1 MKLTLRTFF
10 LVIASF
16 LENTISAQSPTS
28 SIKFYDEHSFLI
40 GKVTDLKKETLIGA
54 SISVSGFTTI
64 TDSKGEY
71 SLPLNLSVGD
81 YKIVVSYLGYTTLI
95 QHIDLKLGK
104 NKFDFLLEEAN
115 TLLQTTT
122 VTAGKYDKPLSEVT
136 VSLEVLKPDL
146 IENVNTRKLDDV
158 LQKVPGVNIIDGQ
171 ANIRGGSGWS
181 YGAGSRVLLLV
192 DDIPALQADA
202 GFPSWK
208 DIAVENIEQVEVLK
222 GAASALY
229 GSSAMN
235 GIINVRTGF
244 AKSEPE
250 TKMSTSYVGY
260 LSPSDPQKKWWTNMP
275 YESTTS
281 ILHKQKFG
289 NLDVAASIYYANQN
303 YPWKEWYDKYGRF
316 TLNLKYKIT
325 EKLSIGVNT
334 NYNQGS
340 SQYYLYWQDMGAGA
354 YIGTASAY
362 NKSDRTR
369 YNIDPYLNYF
379 DDNGNRH
386 KILSRFYSVDN
397 ALGNAQSNKSQ
408 LYYLEYQF
416 QKKFKNEVVLTTGL
430 VHSNAGVS
438 AALYGDTTY
447 NSQNNAAYL
456 QLDKKW
462 NKLNVSFGA
471 RYESNAINGPLVIN
485 YPDGSKDTSST
496 NGKISEAR
504 PVFRLGLNYQV
515 GTSTFLR
522 GSIGQGY
529 RFPTIAELYI
539 STIAGSFPVIPNPN
553 LTSETGYTAEIGIKQ
568 GIKKINFQGFFDLA
582 LFYQRY
588 NNMMEFLASSRIVPS
603 FQSQNVGNTE
613 IKGFEASFTGEF
625 KISTSVKSQFLVG
638 YTYINPTYRDFTN
651 TLKVNSTDTN
661 NVLKYRFRHN
671 FKFDGAVEVNKFSF
685 GAGVI
690 YNSNMEAVDKILEL
704 LIPGLP
710 KFRLLHT
717 MGFMTLDLRTAY
729 KFKLTKLSLILAN
742 ATNTEYSYRPGIL
755 ELPRNFQV
763 RIDQT
768 IKYKKRS

>member
-1 MKLTLRTFF
+1 MKITLRTFI
-10 LVIASF
+10 LVIALF
-16 LENTISAQSPTS
+16 LQNIISAQTS
-28 SIKFYDEHSFLI
+28 SNKTILT
-40 GKVTDLKKETLIGA
+40 GKITGSKKETLIGA
-54 SISVSGFTTI
+54 SIFVSGFTAV
-64 TDSKGEY
+64 TDSNGVY
-71 SLPLNLSVGD
+71 VLPLNLKTGE
-81 YKIVVSYLGYTTLI
+81 YKSVVSYLGYTTLT
-95 QHIDLKLGK
+95 QRVDLVLGE
-104 NKFDFLLEEAN
+104 NKFDFMLEEAN

-136 VSLEVLKPDL
+136 VSLEVLKPEL

-250 TKMSTSYVGY
+250 TKISTSYVGY
-260 LSPSDPQKKWWTNMP
+260 LSPSDPAKKWWSNMP

-289 NLDVAASIYYANQN
+289 SLDVAASIYYGNQN
-303 YPWKEWYDKYGRF
+303 YPWKDWYDKYGRF

-334 NYNQGS
+334 NYNQGT

-379 DDNGNRH
+379 DGDGNRH
-386 KILSRFYSVDN
+386 KISSRFYSIDN
-397 ALGNAQSNKSQ
+397 ALGNSQANKSQ
-408 LYYLEYQF
+408 LYYVEYQF
-416 QKKFKNEVVLTTGL
+416 QRTFKTDLVLTTGL

-438 AALYGDTTY
+438 AALYGDSTY
-447 NSQNNAAYL
+447 TSQNNAAYL

-471 RYESNAINGPLVIN
+471 RYESNAVNGPVIVK
-485 YPDGSKDTSST
+485 YPDGSKDTSGT

-504 PVFRLGLNYQV
+504 PVFRLGLNYQL
-515 GTSTFLR
+515 GNSTYLR
-522 GSIGQGY
+522 ASAGQGY

-539 STIAGSFPVIPNPN
+539 STVAGSFPVIPNPN
-553 LTSETGYTAEIGIKQ
+553 LTSETGYTAEIGVKH
-568 GIKKINFQGFFDLA
+568 GIKNNNFQGFFDLA

-588 NNMMEFLASSRIVPS
+588 NNMMEFLASPRIFAT

-613 IKGFEASFTGEF
+613 IKGIEGSFTGDY
-625 KISTSVKSQFLVG
+625 KISSDIKSQFLIG
-638 YTYINPTYRDFTN
+638 YTYIDPSYRDFTDV
-651 TLKVNSTDTN
+651 LKANSSSGT

-671 FKFDGAVEVNKFSF
+671 FKFDAAAEINKFSF
-685 GAGVI
+685 GVGII
-690 YNSNMEAVDKILEL
+690 YNSNMESIDKILEF
-704 LIPGLP
+704 IPDVS
-710 KFRLLHT
+710 KFRAVHT
-717 MGFMTLDLRTAY
+717 DGFLTLDLRTSY
-729 KFKLTKLSLILAN
+729 KFNLTKLSLILAN
-742 ATNTEYSYRPGIL
+742 ATNVEYSYRPGIL
-755 ELPRNFQV
+755 EVPRNFQI

-768 IKYKKRS
+768 FHYKKRG